1 MKTALNLFHILLL
14 EIIIKPA
21 YFWVAMTLSEKKL
34 DKILHDPEEAATF
47 ADLIYVTEEHLT
59 IARKRDKEGFVYDK
73 KGKPIKTKKI
83 LKRIDKLVI
92 PPAWEEVLIADPPN
106 GHLQAVGRDEK
117 ERKVYLYHES
127 WNRLRNETKFFKMAA
142 FANVLPQIR
151 KQVDKDLDGQEMT
164 QRKVLALV
172 IRLMEETHIRVGNAS
187 YAKRNKT
194 YGLSTLR
201 TRHVKT
207 SKSNMRFKFK
217 GKKGV
222 EHDVPILDSKLIDL
236 VNQCEE
242 IPGWELF
249 QFYDENGKKDTV
261 DSGMINNYIH
271 DISGDLFSAKDF
283 RTWAA
288 TKIFFETLRGI
299 GYTEE
304 KKKNNKNRIKA
315 YDASAKA
322 LGNTRSVVREY
333 YVHPYVAESYE
344 NGEIQPYFDK
354 VDTIKQKK
362 SDLLSQTEKV
372 IKVMIGKYEVDF

>member
-1 MKTALNLFHILLL
+1 
-14 EIIIKPA
+14 
-21 YFWVAMTLSEKKL
+21 MTISKDKL
-34 DKILHDPEEAATF
+34 DKILHSPEAAATF

-59 IARKRDKEGFVYDK
+59 IARKRDKNGFSYDNN
-73 KGKPIKTKKI
+73 GKPIKTQKI
-83 LKRIDKLVI
+83 LKRINKLVI
-92 PPAWEEVLIADPPN
+92 PPAWEEVLIAEPPN

-117 ERKVYLYHES
+117 ARKVYLYHES

-151 KQVDKDLDGQEMT
+151 RQVDQDLDADEMN

-207 SKSNMRFKFK
+207 SKSNMRFKFV

-222 EHDVPILDSKLIDL
+222 EHDVPILDKKLIHL

-249 QFYDENGKKDTV
+249 QFYDENGKKDSI
-261 DSGMINNYIH
+261 DSGMVNAYIH
-271 DISGDLFSAKDF
+271 AISGDLFSAKDF
-283 RTWAA
+283 RTWGA
-288 TKIFFETLRGI
+288 TKIFFEILREI
-299 GYTEE
+299 GYVKDE
-304 KKKNNKNRIKA
+304 KQNNKNLITA
-315 YDASAKA
+315 FDASAEA

-333 YVHPYVAESYE
+333 YVHPYIVEGYKT
-344 NGEIQPYFDK
+344 GDIVPYFEK
-354 VDTIKQKK
+354 VATVKQKK

-372 IKVMIGKYEVDF
+372 IKEMLSNYEVDF